1 MPWRSQA
8 RVHMRREQGA
18 LVVTAYGDFDTDEG
32 DLLPAAWS
40 EAEQQ
45 ALPVTVLDL
54 SGVTFGDSS
63 FLDAL
68 LRARLMHL
76 AAGRRLVLVGPL
88 QQAVIT
94 LLTVTQV
101 LEHFDIADTLDQAL
115 GGEPLPDDGV
125 GVSPGDGAPPP

>member
-8 RVHMRREQGA
+8 RVHVRHERSA
-18 LVVTAYGDFDTDEG
+18 LVVTACGDFDADEQ
-32 DLLPAAWS
+32 DLLPAAWN
-40 EAEQQ
+40 EAEEQ
-45 ALPVTVLDL
+45 ALLVTVLDL

-68 LRARLMHL
+68 LRARQVHH

-88 QQAVIT
+88 QPPVIT
-94 LLTVTQV
+94 LLSVTRV

-115 GGEPLPDDGV
+115 GGGPLPDGTAAV
-125 GVSPGDGAPPP
+125 

>member
-8 RVHMRREQGA
+8 RVHIRREQGA
-18 LVVTAYGDFDTDEG
+18 LVVTACGDFDTDEQ
-32 DLLPAAWS
+32 DLLPAAWN
-40 EAEQQ
+40 EADQQ

-68 LRARLMHL
+68 LRARLVHH

-88 QQAVIT
+88 QPPVIT

-101 LEHFDIADTLDQAL
+101 LEHFDIADTLEQAL
-115 GGEPLPDDGV
+115 GGEPLPDGTATV
-125 GVSPGDGAPPP
+125 